1 MRGQSACF
9 RLTIRKDALKKAEN
23 KEFHITPSPTP
34 SRTFWGREKELN
46 PGLRLGASQR
56 SLVLGKVSKLLPPT
70 SAQMEPPPLP

>member
-46 PGLRLGASQR
+46 PGLRLGASQ
-56 SLVLGKVSKLLPPT
+56 
-70 SAQMEPPPLP
+70 